1 MKRSH
6 RQLVLVLAGL
16 LLVGGLVSAGL
27 WFRPRLGVERIRT
40 EGITSYYVYSG
51 TEAAPD
57 AKLPTIVFVGHPH
70 GSPFRALPIFKGWFD
85 EPVLLIWSG
94 LLSDVGE
101 DRAVDDEVVW
111 ARKRQQFLT
120 LLNDYQRRLP
130 VDESRIY
137 LTGFSFAG
145 VYAWMLAYDHPE
157 LYAAVVPMSATSY
170 PRQIQ
175 GNLEAAK
182 ALVTVVVRGEKD
194 HAFPRG
200 LAGETRTGKIIES
213 ANPDSR
219 FVLKAGEGHQD
230 MGKYWRENL
239 QYVLQ
244 FRRNDGRQGVLYFRT
259 PTPGDIL
266 RVKAEFVQ

>member
-1 MKRSH
+1 MKRRR
-6 RQLVLVLAGL
+6 RQCVLALAGL
-16 LLVGGLVSAGL
+16 MLVGGLVPAGL
-27 WFRPRLGVERIRT
+27 WLRPQLAIGRIRT

-51 TEAAPD
+51 TEVAPD
-57 AKLPTIVFVGHPH
+57 GKLPTIVFVGHPH
-70 GSPFRALPIFKGWFD
+70 ESPFKSLSLFKDRLD

-94 LLSDVGE
+94 LLSDVGK

-157 LYAAVVPMSATSY
+157 LYAGVVPMSATSY

-175 GNLEAAK
+175 EHLEAART
-182 ALVTVVVRGEKD
+182 LVTVVVRGEKD

-200 LAGETRTGKIIES
+200 LAGETRTGKMIES
-213 ANPDSR
+213 YNPCSR

-230 MGKYWRENL
+230 VGRYWREYL

-244 FRRNDGRQGVLYFRT
+244 FRRKETRR
-259 PTPGDIL
+259 
-266 RVKAEFVQ
+266 